1 MSEEPR
7 DNPDDLDLPPPFF
20 PYDELSQPA
29 EIADMGEPVEVRVEA
44 VFAAQPDESVQ
55 HFVLLTDGSRKL
67 PIAIGGF
74 EATAISFHLSNHQP
88 DRPMTHDL
96 IKKMIERLGGDV
108 VRIDIDDFLGSTY
121 YAKIM
126 LRSGK
131 EEMVIDSRPS
141 DAIAIAVRA
150 DAPIYVAEGILDQHG
165 H

>member
-1 MSEEPR
+1 MSDEPHE
-7 DNPDDLDLPPPFF
+7 NPDDLDLPPPFF
-20 PYDELSQPA
+20 PYDELSQPD
-29 EIADMGEPVEVRVEA
+29 EIVDMGEPVEVRVEA

-74 EATAISFHLSNHQP
+74 EATAISFYLSNHQP

-96 IKKMIERLGGDV
+96 IKKMIDRLGGEV

-150 DAPIYVAEGILDQHG
+150 EAPIYVVEGILDQHG